1 MKTVKHILFFLLAG
15 LTFSVF
21 TGCEK
26 NDDGGDNPR
35 NIKGTGPVVSKTF
48 TLDAFS
54 KIQNTGVAD
63 VYVTLGSPQSVELH
77 AQQNIIDV
85 MTIGVNG
92 DELQIGLENGV
103 SIEEAEEIRFD
114 ITIPSITSLN
124 LTGVGDFIL
133 SGDYQDNLTI
143 VITGVGNVKA
153 FDLEVGTCDI
163 TITGIGDCEVHVKNQ
178 LDVSITGVGKVY
190 YKGSPSITSSISG
203 VGALVDA
210 N

>member
-1 MKTVKHILFFLLAG
+1 METMKHILFFLLAG

-35 NIKGTGPVVSKTF
+35 NIKGTGPVISKTF
-48 TLDAFS
+48 SLDAFS
-54 KIQNTGVAD
+54 KIRNTGVAD

-92 DELQIGLENGV
+92 DELQIGLDDGV

-133 SGDYQDNLTI
+133 SGNFQDKLTI
-143 VITGVGNVKA
+143 DITGVGNVRA

-163 TITGIGDCEVHVKNQ
+163 TILGVGDCEVNVRDK
-178 LDVSITGVGKVY
+178 LIVDIIGVGTVY
-190 YKGSPSITSSISG
+190 YKGNPERSISISG